1 MPSIQKPIPVTLLS
15 GFLGAGKTTL
25 LENILKANHG
35 YKIAVVVNDMSA
47 LNIDASL
54 LVNHKVSQKK
64 ESMVQLQNGCICCTL
79 RGDLLEEMAQLAF
92 SGKFDYIV
100 IESTGISEPMQV
112 AETFTQEFTTAM
124 LDAEDKVD
132 LGMDEKVLRQI
143 AEHGGLAKLTAL
155 DTAVTVIDSFNFL
168 PNFET
173 FDLLKDRWEIGMPED
188 ERTISDLLVDQIE
201 FSNVIILNK
210 TDTISTKKQNK
221 IKALVR
227 KLNPV
232 AKVITTNFCKVDLK
246 EIINTG
252 LFQFDKAA
260 TSAGWLQSIH
270 EMTVRDVAAG
280 SKLAPKPETEE
291 YNINNFVYRARAPFH
306 PLRLHELIR
315 DKFLVME
322 YNTPSGADVHDGH
335 ENATQ
340 EAEDDDQQLEPVDE
354 DGDSPM
360 SQEEWEDEE
369 DSDDESVELIDEK
382 VVLENKKNSVFG
394 NLLRSKGYFWLA
406 TRHILQGEW
415 SQAGAILTIKPG
427 QPWFCV
433 MSENS
438 WPDDETVRA
447 YIKKDFQGIYGDRR
461 NEIVFIGENIDTE
474 KLTKAL
480 DHCLLTPTEMRKF
493 ERIMKRFNGDVIKTE
508 AKLNTAWE
516 DGFEDWPDIIA
527 GGDDDEE

>member
-1 MPSIQKPIPVTLLS
+1 MPAILKPIPVTLLS

-25 LENILKANHG
+25 LENILKSDHG

-79 RGDLLEEMAQLAF
+79 RGDLLEEMAHLAF

-124 LDAEDKVD
+124 LDAEEKTD
-132 LGMDEKVLRQI
+132 LGIDEKVLRQI
-143 AEHGGLAKLTAL
+143 AEHGGLARLTSL
-155 DTAVTVIDSFNFL
+155 DTAVTVVDSYNFL

-201 FSNVIILNK
+201 FSDVIILNK
-210 TDTISTKKQNK
+210 IGTISKKKHASIQS
-221 IKALVR
+221 LVK

-232 AKVITTNFCKVDLK
+232 AKVISTDFCKVDMK

-252 LFQFDKAA
+252 RFQFDKAA

-291 YNINNFVYRARAPFH
+291 YNINNFVYRQRIPFH

-322 YNTPSGADVHDGH
+322 YNTPAGAEVEEGE
-335 ENATQ
+335 ENATR
-340 EAEDDDQQLEPVDE
+340 E
-354 DGDSPM
+354 GDSK
-360 SQEEWEDEE
+360 E
-369 DSDDESVELIDEK
+369 SDDESDGDSDMKEEWQDESDEDDGEDDVELIDEK

-438 WPDDETVRA
+438 WPDDPQVKE
-447 YIKKDFQGIYGDRR
+447 YIKRDFQGIYGDRR
-461 NEIVFIGENIDTE
+461 NEIVFIGENINTE

-508 AKLNTAWE
+508 MKLNTAWE

-527 GGDDDEE
+527 GDE